1 MASKLFNLHI
11 MKLSSILIPP
21 QFNFVP
27 NTTSSAN
34 FTSPC
39 VSYTLMGF
47 TTFVPIH
54 PNHSIALG
62 FMNECVAL
70 ESNK

>member
-1 MASKLFNLHI
+1 MMISKLFNLHI
-11 MKLSSILIPP
+11 MKYFSILIPP

-27 NTTSSAN
+27 NTPMLNPS
-34 FTSPC
+34 C
-39 VSYTLMGF
+39 TLMGF
-47 TTFVPIH
+47 TTFVPIR

-62 FMNECVAL
+62 FMNEYVAF